1 MKEFRQVLVAYAL
14 FVTCILA
21 VIFWSLFQ
29 DYKYGGNQE
38 EEIEEVS
45 IGVLR
50 DPVDILMY
58 IHKAGRD
65 SITLDNAR
73 ALIDTLNIEHPHIVL
88 AQMKLESGNF
98 KSDLAKNNDNFFG
111 MKYPRQRATVAQ
123 GVDRGYAYYRSW
135 SYSVLDYA
143 IWQRR
148 YASGLTEEEYL
159 EMLSEKYAEDKAYV
173 RKVKSIA
180 DSIKVE

>member
-1 MKEFRQVLVAYAL
+1 MKDLKLFVAYAL
-14 FVTCILA
+14 FASCI
-21 VIFWSLFQ
+21 VGVCMWGITQ
-29 DYKYGGNQE
+29 DYKYGGNRCE
-38 EEIEEVS
+38 EEIEEIKQDVIDLVIYVHEVGKQEIS
-45 IGVLR
+45 AERVL
-50 DPVDILMY
+50 
-58 IHKAGRD
+58 
-65 SITLDNAR
+65 TL
-73 ALIDTLNIEHPHIVL
+73 LDTLNVEHPHIVF
-88 AQMKLESGNF
+88 AQMRLESGNF

-123 GVDRGYAYYRSW
+123 GMDRGYAYYRSW

-180 DSIKVE
+180 DSISCN